1 MFALER
7 CTLFTIGFRTLGFGF
22 ILGILL
28 GWIRKWCSGGFLV
41 RVFVC
46 TLFIQTGVNHTTQPV
61 TQTVTGYA
69 VLILEVLTQ
78 S

>member
-7 CTLFTIGFRTLGFGF
+7 CILFTIGFRTLGFGF

-28 GWIRKWCSGGFLV
+28 GWIRKWCSG

-46 TLFIQTGVNHTTQPV
+46 TLFIQTGVNHATQPV
-61 TQTVTGYA
+61 THTVTAYA